1 MVKSKNLYMY
11 LFSLSTKGMF
21 VLIILLL
28 VSCANDAPKVAPTPP
43 PTIVQ
48 DMHTPIVM
56 EVPQISCEQGVQ
68 MITQNQVAEVK
79 IYKDTPSI
87 PGDPD
92 YIEGISIFLRASQQ
106 STNDLSVDNQRAITG
121 LLINSLKICKPQIVS
136 AVQKINTKLPKEKQ
150 IQIHEYYVFKP

>member
-1 MVKSKNLYMY
+1 M
-11 LFSLSTKGMF
+11 
-21 VLIILLL
+21 
-28 VSCANDAPKVAPTPP
+28 
-43 PTIVQ
+43 
-48 DMHTPIVM
+48 
-56 EVPQISCEQGVQ
+56 
-68 MITQNQVAEVK
+68 AEVK